1 MEMSGRTKLA
11 EGGRVVIPAE
21 FRRAL
26 GIQVGDEL
34 IVRLEKGEIRLLT
47 LDRAIAQAQE
57 AVRRYVPAGTSL
69 VEELLADR
77 REEAAREEGTGG
89 RTQKKA
95 ARRGRE

>member
-1 MEMSGRTKLA
+1 MSSWMISAMPTGARTKLT

-34 IVRLEKGEIRLLT
+34 IVRLENGEIRLLT

-57 AVRRYVPAGTSL
+57 AVRKYVPAGRSL
-69 VEELLADR
+69 VDELLAQR
-77 REEAAREEGTGG
+77 RAEAAQEDGAPRDQG
-89 RTQKKA
+89 
-95 ARRGRE
+95 